1 MAPTSV
7 SLHHAFQD
15 AAVSSCSTL
24 IRQSHHIGNW
34 FRFITD
40 MHRSVME
47 CHCLW
52 CMKHRNEWS
61 TLCPTFREARDTPFI
76 RHYRCEGTLCS
87 HFKILRLTK
96 CRGRTLHSF
105 WSFSVCVRWNTD
117 VPAHCVSC
125 RLLSAFKKVWGKLSC
140 PQITL
145 PSLSFSL
152 SFFDSNELCHYSHSL
167 LYLPEGSSQLFS
179 VRRRGRPL
187 KQRGGGR
194 GAHWK
199 PCSHVGMWWVYV
211 IPRCIQPLIAVFF
224 IEPVGLWQ

>member
-47 CHCLW
+47 CHCQW

-96 CRGRTLHSF
+96 CRGRTLQSF
-105 WSFSVCVRWNTD
+105 WSFSVCD
-117 VPAHCVSC
+117 ALPISAFFQPLKKSEGSYLVPK
-125 RLLSAFKKVWGKLSC
+125 LLSSLSLSLSLSLILMSSA
-140 PQITL
+140 ITL
-145 PSLSFSL
+145 TPSFI
-152 SFFDSNELCHYSHSL
+152 F
-167 LYLPEGSSQLFS
+167 
-179 VRRRGRPL
+179 
-187 KQRGGGR
+187 QRGPLNFSPS
-194 GAHWK
+194 GA
-199 PCSHVGMWWVYV
+199 GAA
-211 IPRCIQPLIAVFF
+211 L
-224 IEPVGLWQ
+224 